1 MLDIAAFKGIRGKV
15 DVVAWKDFSS
25 AFEKAKH
32 SGKSVVL
39 DFQHWCRKIYRFYFL
54 LSIKDIQFLI
64 FLKKVWIDD
73 FN

>member
-15 DVVAWKDFSS
+15 DVVAWKEFSS

-39 DFQHWCRKIYRFYFL
+39 DFQH
-54 LSIKDIQFLI
+54 
-64 FLKKVWIDD
+64 
-73 FN
+73 